1 MARECLSYFIFNK
14 HAGGGSWPVSPL
26 CLWPGRRVRVPRSP
40 PQRPR
45 RLSAPTSRA
54 SSARWTQR
62 AAAFPGGREGA
73 RGPASGPRRR
83 LGASGGPFRKAAR
96 LPARRGDAARTRTPA
111 ERHGPA
117 ACSCSSCTASCPHR
131 NQKNDV
137 NNLGRICPPRFTDV
151 SWKNQLLLS
160 NLNFP
165 RLRSISLNRVI
176 LGTQT
181 RGSDKWEAKT
191 ALLWSSL
198 KPPGGSSRRASLSP
212 AGHCVSFGAG
222 RALPVR
228 VLVGRGR

>member
-14 HAGGGSWPVSPL
+14 HAGDGSWPVSPL

-40 PQRPR
+40 PRRP
-45 RLSAPTSRA
+45 SAPTSRA
-54 SSARWTQR
+54 SSARSARR

-73 RGPASGPRRR
+73 WPGVWSTSKARSI
-83 LGASGGPFRKAAR
+83 GGSVWKAAR

-117 ACSCSSCTASCPHR
+117 ACSSCTASCPHR

-137 NNLGRICPPRFTDV
+137 NNLGRICPPRFTNV

-165 RLRSISLNRVI
+165 RSRSISLNRVV

-212 AGHCVSFGAG
+212 AGHRVSFGAG